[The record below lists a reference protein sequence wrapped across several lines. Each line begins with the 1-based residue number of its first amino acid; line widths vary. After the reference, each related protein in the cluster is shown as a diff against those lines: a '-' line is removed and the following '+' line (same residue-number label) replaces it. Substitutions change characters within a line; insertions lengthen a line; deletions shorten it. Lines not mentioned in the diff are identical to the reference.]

1 MKRIAFVLALVI
13 MLMVLACSDVPSETP
28 QPVVEPSATPVAE
41 STVAVESHP
50 TPTEV
55 SPVQLMPPRILEV
68 LVGAGRDTISISA
81 FFPKNVRL
89 RVGDTITWN
98 NNTDDTHN
106 VMFVSGEELPEFNV
120 RVGGS
125 SANLVI
131 GAPGDL
137 TPQVIVNPVVANSTR
152 EANAPIETYSGHGYF
167 NSGIFTRPF
176 GPDNANIETYSLAFD
191 TPGVYEYL
199 CLIHPFMMGTVEVMP
214 IDSSGLPSKEE
225 LYLQAEKEIDVMM
238 DQVEGV
244 IRSSKILRKEQGPD
258 ESTVWHVQVGA
269 RRGSFEVQLLQFS
282 PKDLTVQ
289 EGDTVVFTS
298 ATFHNVTF
306 HPGQP
311 PPAFEV
317 LDYTA
322 QGSARLIVNP
332 RVAFP
337 SKTSGEFDGTGF
349 FTSGLIGPGYLPG
362 GTTFTMNFAKP
373 GVYQYICAIHREMGM
388 VGTVNVVP
396 AS

>member
-1 MKRIAFVLALVI
+1 MKRTLFVLALVI
-13 MLMVLACSDVPSETP
+13 MLMVAACSEVPIETP
-28 QPVVEPSATPVAE
+28 KPIVESSAAPVVESTAAFE
-41 STVAVESHP
+41 SDP

-55 SPVQLMPPRILEV
+55 SPKPLASPRNLGV

-106 VMFVSGEELPEFNV
+106 VMFVSGEEFPEFNV
-120 RVGGS
+120 RVAAS

-131 GAPGDL
+131 GAPAAL
-137 TPQVIVNPVVANSTR
+137 TPQVIVNPIVANSTR
-152 EANAPIETYSGHGYF
+152 EANSPIEIYSGDGYF

-176 GPDNANIETYSLAFD
+176 GPDNANIETYSLKFD

-199 CLIHPFMMGTVEVMP
+199 CLIHPFMTGTVEVMSV
-214 IDSSGLPSKEE
+214 DSSGLPSKDE
-225 LYLQAEKEIDVMM
+225 LDIQAEKEISAMM
-238 DQVEGV
+238 AKVEGV
-244 IRSSKILRKEQGPD
+244 IRSSRILRKEQGPD
-258 ESTVWHVQVGA
+258 ESTMWHVQVGA
-269 RRGSFEVQLLQFS
+269 RRGTFEVQLLQFA

-298 ATFHNVTF
+298 AVFHNVTF

-317 LDYTA
+317 LDYTS

-332 RVAFP
+332 KVAFP
-337 SKTSGEFDGTGF
+337 SKSSGEFDGTGF

-373 GVYQYICAIHREMGM
+373 GVYHYICAIHREMGM
-388 VGTVNVVP
+388 VGTVTVVP
-396 AS
+396 VS